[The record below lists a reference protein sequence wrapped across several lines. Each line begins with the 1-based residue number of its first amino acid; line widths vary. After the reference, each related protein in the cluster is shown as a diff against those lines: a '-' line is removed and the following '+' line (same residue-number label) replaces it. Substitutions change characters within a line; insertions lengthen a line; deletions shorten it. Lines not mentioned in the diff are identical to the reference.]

1 MSIPGL
7 EPTQFVSE
15 EYCYHMLMGSA
26 TTSCG
31 EQRLSDNIHPLQQ
44 S

>member
-1 MSIPGL
+1 MPILGL

-15 EYCYHMLMGSA
+15 EYCYCTLKGSA
-26 TTSCG
+26 TTSCSN
-31 EQRLSDNIHPLQQ
+31 LPPFHNIHPWQQ